1 MWYNKDTERKELKNM
16 SMKKTYIINDREFEC
31 IVSSTFNNCAEVTV
45 KTVQK
50 FLGRK
55 CLKTFGYGSFNPRQF
70 GSIDKGVV
78 SVIQKLIDK
87 EEREEREIK
96 KWENFKKTLDKPYI
110 M

>member
-1 MWYNKDTERKELKNM
+1 VWYNKDTEREVTNM

-31 IVSSTFNNCAEVTV
+31 IVSSTFNTCAEVTV
-45 KTVQK
+45 KTVRK

-78 SVIQKLIDK
+78 SVIQKLIDEK
-87 EEREEREIK
+87 DREEREIK
-96 KWENFKKTLDKPYI
+96 KWKNFEKTLDKPYI

>member
-1 MWYNKDTERKELKNM
+1 VCYNKDTEREVITM
-16 SMKKTYIINDREFEC
+16 SMKKIYIINDREFEC
-31 IVSSTFNNCAEVTV
+31 IVSSTFNTCAEVTV

-96 KWENFKKTLDKPYI
+96 KWKNFEKTLDKPYI